1 MYVHPISPDEAKGAV
16 REMYD
21 EDIRETGFLWNDTQL
36 FSLNPAAYRSFQEL
50 LKVIRG
56 TLDYRRF
63 ELATIA
69 AARALRCR
77 NCVSAHSDQLMKSDA
92 FDRSQMEAIIRD
104 FRTAGLPPVEVAIM
118 SLAEKVAL
126 HAYRVTPDEIDE
138 LRGFGLTDTEI
149 FNITL
154 AAAARCF
161 VSKTIDA
168 MGIEPDEEFAAT
180 NDLIELVELQAL
192 PHSVG

>member
-1 MYVHPISPDEAKGAV
+1 MYVTPIAPEDAQSAV

-21 EDIRETGFLWNDTQL
+21 EDVRETGFVWNDTKL
-36 FSLNPAAYRSFQEL
+36 FSLNPAAYRAFHQL

-56 TLDYRRF
+56 TLDHRRF

-77 NCVSAHSDQLMKSDA
+77 NCVSAHSDALMKSNV
-92 FDRSQMEAIIRD
+92 FDRAQMEAIVRD
-104 FRTAGLPPVEVAIM
+104 FRTAGLTPVEVAIM
-118 SLAEKVAL
+118 SLSEKVAL
-126 HAYRVTPDEIDE
+126 HAYKVTPEEIDE

-154 AAAARCF
+154 SAAARCF

-168 MGIEPDEEFAAT
+168 MGIEPDEEFTAT
-180 NDLIELVELQAL
+180 NDLIDLIELVPQ
-192 PHSVG
+192 V